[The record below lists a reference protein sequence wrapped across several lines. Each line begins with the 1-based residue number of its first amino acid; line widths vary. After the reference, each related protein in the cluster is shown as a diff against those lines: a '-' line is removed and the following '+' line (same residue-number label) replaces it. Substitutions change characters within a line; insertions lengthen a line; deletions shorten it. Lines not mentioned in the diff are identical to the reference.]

1 MPIIRFLRR
10 KWLLQKP
17 FPDPWLN
24 ILREKAP
31 YYSRLPHNLQQTLQE
46 RITIFLDEKLFEG
59 CGGLELTEEMEIVIA
74 AYACILILGEPSDYY
89 SDLRTILVYPD
100 DYVAPVEDEIDG
112 GIVVEGSESRKGE
125 YWNVGSIV
133 LSWKDIERNIYHTSG
148 RENLIFHEFAHQLDD
163 RYGLS
168 AGVQEDGKPLRDDEW
183 TTTLAAVY
191 SGLHKKLR
199 RGQKTVLDPYGAENP
214 AELFSVATEA
224 FFCIPKELHRE
235 HPDFYNLLKALYKVD
250 PVIFD

>member
-100 DYVAPVEDEIDG
+100 DYMAPVLEEDHA
-112 GIVVEGSESRKGE
+112 GIITEGSEPRKGE
-125 YWNVGSIV
+125 SWDVGSIV
-133 LSWKDIERNIYHTSG
+133 LSWKDIERNLNKNPG

-168 AGVQEDGKPLRDDEW
+168 AGVREDGKPLRDDEW
-183 TTTLAAVY
+183 TTTLAKVY
-191 SGLHKKLR
+191 QSLHKKIR
-199 RGQKTVLDPYGAENP
+199 QGRQTVLDPYGAEQP
-214 AELFSVATEA
+214 AELFAVATEA
-224 FFCIPKELHRE
+224 FFCIPGELKQE
-235 HPDFYNLLKALYKVD
+235 YPEFYGLLKSFYKVD
-250 PVIFD
+250 PVIFR